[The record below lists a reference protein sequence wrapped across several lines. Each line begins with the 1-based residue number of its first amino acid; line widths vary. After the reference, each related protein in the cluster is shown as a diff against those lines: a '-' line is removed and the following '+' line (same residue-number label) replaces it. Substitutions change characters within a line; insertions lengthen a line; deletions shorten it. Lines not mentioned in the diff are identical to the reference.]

1 MQAAQSPQSAQ
12 AVRPAQSA
20 RPWSGSVS
28 DGEQPKAPIKIGI
41 ATALGAM
48 LWLGPYL
55 GVNAVLL
62 PAKVQIIDPTNK
74 ASIIALLSGSAMVFA
89 TLANIIIGGM
99 SDLTRSR
106 WGRRTPW
113 LIAGSI
119 GCFVMLLAF
128 NAVTTVPLLV
138 VTWCVYQIFLNALV
152 APLVAVIAD
161 RTAPKHRGL
170 ISSIYAFG
178 YVIGQYGGQLLGAQF
193 LGPKIG
199 TGIIVMSVLT
209 LLCGPVAVV
218 IMREQSSLGMEKK
231 RFTWNMFVQHFIFP
245 VKDCRDFYLALF
257 GKMLVNTATTAI
269 MAYQLYILSDYIG
282 LGTSGQQKYVSI
294 ISMLLMVTAIVMS
307 IVAGP
312 ISDRIHSRKLPVAF
326 AALLVAIG
334 VAMPMVSNAAWTMV
348 VYGAVAGLGM
358 GIFFAVDQALN
369 IEVLPNA
376 ENAAKDLGILN
387 LANTGSQLLGPLV
400 AAAIVGATGGS
411 YYGLFPVCAVV
422 SLVGAALIMMI
433 KRVK

>member
-1 MQAAQSPQSAQ
+1 MSVSETVTKTVTA
-12 AVRPAQSA
+12 
-20 RPWSGSVS
+20 WTGSVS
-28 DGEQPKAPIKIGI
+28 DEEQPKAPIMIGI

-62 PAKVQIIDPTNK
+62 PAKVQVIDPTNK

-89 TLANIIIGGM
+89 TLANIIIGGL

-113 LIAGSI
+113 LIVGSI
-119 GCFVMLLAF
+119 GCFVMLLVF
-128 NAVTTVPLLV
+128 NAVQTVPLLV
-138 VTWCVYQIFLNALV
+138 VSWCLYQIFLNALV
-152 APLVAVIAD
+152 APIVAAIAD
-161 RTAPKHRGL
+161 RVAPKHRGL

-178 YVIGQYGGQLLGAQF
+178 YVIGQYGGQLVGAQF

-209 LLCGPVAVV
+209 LLCGPVTVLL
-218 IMREQSSLGMEKK
+218 MREQSSLGMEKK
-231 RFTWNMFVQHFIFP
+231 SFTWNMFVQHFIFP

-269 MAYQLYILSDYIG
+269 MAYQLYILSDYIH
-282 LGTSGQQKYVSI
+282 LDTAGQQKYVSI
-294 ISMLLMVTAIVMS
+294 ISMLLMVTAIAMS

-312 ISDRIHSRKLPVAF
+312 ISDRMHSRKIPVAF

-334 VAMPMVSNAAWTMV
+334 VAMPMVSSAPWTMV

-387 LANTGSQLLGPLV
+387 LANTGSQLLGPIV
-400 AAAIVGATGGS
+400 AAAIVSATGGS
-411 YYGLFPVCAVV
+411 YYGLFPVCAAV
-422 SLVGAALIMMI
+422 SLVGAVLIMMI